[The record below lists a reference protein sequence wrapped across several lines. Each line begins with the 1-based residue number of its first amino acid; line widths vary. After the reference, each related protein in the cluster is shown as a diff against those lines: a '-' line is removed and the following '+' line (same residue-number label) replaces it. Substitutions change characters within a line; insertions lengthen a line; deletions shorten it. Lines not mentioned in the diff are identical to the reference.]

1 MLFRQIRAIKNSN
14 PIKIIFAT
22 ISAVGGFFLASQLIK
37 LLSNIMPID
46 SDKSGVICVTL
57 GKILDIGFVIF
68 FVEIALIIFVLL
80 YLIKWVI
87 EAYTEKKDIN
97 LAQEQLE
104 TEKILNELEDDES
117 GWTDKQAMAFVIV
130 AIVIFLVANCALS
143 LFMFRGEVVYRDDKI
158 IEYTITDRK
167 GTTVNYRDAKKY
179 YVSDDDHGNA
189 MITIE
194 MKNGEEYTIGG
205 DTQTMA
211 NKKYDNDSYGEL
223 VKLDEVLQ
231 SYNIRKVVD
240 CTKDDFDYDGK
251 DKNDLDILLKN
262 KTKI

>member
-1 MLFRQIRAIKNSN
+1 M
-14 PIKIIFAT
+14 
-22 ISAVGGFFLASQLIK
+22 
-37 LLSNIMPID
+37 
-46 SDKSGVICVTL
+46 
-57 GKILDIGFVIF
+57 
-68 FVEIALIIFVLL
+68 L

-97 LAQEQLE
+97 TAQEQLE

-158 IEYTITDRK
+158 IEYTITDWK

-251 DKNDLDILLKN
+251 DKNDLDILLK
-262 KTKI
+262 K

>member
-1 MLFRQIRAIKNSN
+1 
-14 PIKIIFAT
+14 
-22 ISAVGGFFLASQLIK
+22 
-37 LLSNIMPID
+37 MPVD
-46 SDKSGVICVTL
+46 SDENGVICVTL

-97 LAQEQLE
+97 TAQEQLE

-117 GWTDKQAMAFVIV
+117 GWTDKQAITFVV

-158 IEYTITDRK
+158 IEYTITDWK

-194 MKNGEEYTIGG
+194 MKNGEEYKIGG
-205 DTQTMA
+205 NTQTMA

-251 DKNDLDILLKN
+251 DKNDLDILLK
-262 KTKI
+262 K

>member
-68 FVEIALIIFVLL
+68 FVEIALFIFVLL
-80 YLIKWVI
+80 YLVKWVI

-97 LAQEQLE
+97 TAQEQLE

-117 GWTDKQAMAFVIV
+117 GWTDKQAMAFIIV

-158 IEYTITDRK
+158 IEYTITDWK

-194 MKNGEEYTIGG
+194 MKNGEEYKIGG
-205 DTQTMA
+205 NTQTTA
-211 NKKYDNDSYGEL
+211 NEKYDNDSYGEL

-251 DKNDLDILLKN
+251 DKNDLDILLK
-262 KTKI
+262 K

>member
-1 MLFRQIRAIKNSN
+1 MLFRQIRAIKNSS

-22 ISAVGGFFLASQLIK
+22 ISAVGGFFLASRIIK
-37 LLSNIMPID
+37 LLENIMPVD
-46 SDKSGVICVTL
+46 SDENGVICVTL

-80 YLIKWVI
+80 YLIKWII

-97 LAQEQLE
+97 
-104 TEKILNELEDDES
+104 TDDDES
-117 GWTDKQAMAFVIV
+117 GWTDKQTIAFVIV
-130 AIVIFLVANCALS
+130 AIAIFLVANCTLS
-143 LFMFRGEVVYRDDKI
+143 LFMFRGEVVYRNDKI
-158 IEYTITDRK
+158 IEYSITDWK
-167 GTTVNYRDAKKY
+167 GNTVNYSDAEKY

-194 MKNGEEYTIGG
+194 MKNGEEYKIGG
-205 DTQTMA
+205 NTQTTA
-211 NKKYDNDSYGEL
+211 NEKYDNDSYGEL

-240 CTKDDFDYDGK
+240 CTKDDFDYYEQ
-251 DKNDLDILLKN
+251 DKHDLDILLK
-262 KTKI
+262 K

>member
-1 MLFRQIRAIKNSN
+1 
-14 PIKIIFAT
+14 
-22 ISAVGGFFLASQLIK
+22 
-37 LLSNIMPID
+37 MPVD
-46 SDKSGVICVTL
+46 SDENGVICVTL

-97 LAQEQLE
+97 TAQEQLE

-117 GWTDKQAMAFVIV
+117 GWTDKQAITFVV

-158 IEYTITDRK
+158 IEYTITDWK

-194 MKNGEEYTIGG
+194 MKNGEEYKIGG
-205 DTQTMA
+205 NTQTTA
-211 NKKYDNDSYGEL
+211 NEKYDNDSYGEL

-251 DKNDLDILLKN
+251 DKNDLDILLK
-262 KTKI
+262 K

>member
-22 ISAVGGFFLASQLIK
+22 ISAIGGFFLASQLIK

-80 YLIKWVI
+80 YLIKWEI

-97 LAQEQLE
+97 TAQEQLE

-143 LFMFRGEVVYRDDKI
+143 FFMFRGEVVYRDDKI
-158 IEYTITDRK
+158 IEYTITDWK

-223 VKLDEVLQ
+223 VKLDEVLK

-251 DKNDLDILLKN
+251 DKNDLDILLK
-262 KTKI
+262 K

>member
-1 MLFRQIRAIKNSN
+1 
-14 PIKIIFAT
+14 
-22 ISAVGGFFLASQLIK
+22 
-37 LLSNIMPID
+37 MPID

-97 LAQEQLE
+97 TAQEQLE

-143 LFMFRGEVVYRDDKI
+143 LFMFRGELVYRDDKI
-158 IEYTITDRK
+158 IEYTITDWK

-262 KTKI
+262 KAKI

>member
-97 LAQEQLE
+97 TAQEQLE

-158 IEYTITDRK
+158 IEYTITDWK
-167 GTTVNYRDAKKY
+167 GTTVNYRDAKK

-251 DKNDLDILLKN
+251 DKNDLDILLK
-262 KTKI
+262 K

>member
-46 SDKSGVICVTL
+46 SDKSGVICATL

-97 LAQEQLE
+97 TAQEQLE

-117 GWTDKQAMAFVIV
+117 GWTDKQAIAFVIV
-130 AIVIFLVANCALS
+130 AIAIFLVANCALS
-143 LFMFRGEVVYRDDKI
+143 LFMFRSEVVYRNDKI
-158 IEYTITDRK
+158 IEYSITDWK
-167 GTTVNYRDAKKY
+167 GNTVNYSDAEKY

-194 MKNGEEYTIGG
+194 MKNGEEYKIGG
-205 DTQTMA
+205 NTQTTA
-211 NKKYDNDSYGEL
+211 NEKYDNDSYGEL

-240 CTKDDFDYDGK
+240 CTKDDFDYYEQ
-251 DKNDLDILLKN
+251 DKHDLDILLK
-262 KTKI
+262 K

>member
-1 MLFRQIRAIKNSN
+1 MLFRQIRDIKNSN

-37 LLSNIMPID
+37 LLSNIMLID

-80 YLIKWVI
+80 YLVKWVI

-97 LAQEQLE
+97 TAQEQLE

-158 IEYTITDRK
+158 IEYTITDWK

-251 DKNDLDILLKN
+251 DKNDLDILLK
-262 KTKI
+262 K